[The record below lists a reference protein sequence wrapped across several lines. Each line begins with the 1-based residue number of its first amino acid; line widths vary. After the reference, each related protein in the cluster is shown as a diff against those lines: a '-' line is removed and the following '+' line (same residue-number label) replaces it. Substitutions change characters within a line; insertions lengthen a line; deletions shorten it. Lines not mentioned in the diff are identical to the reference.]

1 MIKTKLSI
9 IIPVYNGER
18 FIEVCL
24 NALVPQL
31 RDDVEIIVIN
41 DGSTD
46 TTDHLITTLFKKH
59 QGNNNLIYLS
69 TPNGGVSVARN
80 LGLETASGEYVAF
93 VDADDIVN
101 PSYVSQI
108 LEATDDNPSII
119 EFGYRTIGLLGEV
132 INDKSFIHTHFG
144 KNPTASIINNVFS
157 ACLWYPFLR
166 VFRRELFNDIR
177 FPIGVRFCEDLI
189 TLSAIY
195 KQSST
200 IYTLASVLYDYR
212 INPAGATFNIKPDYA
227 TNLIDY
233 YRKVAHDQSFAN
245 KALKANLAYA
255 IRRCIASTTDKQ
267 GRMPPDIEA
276 DIRTLLFTPSLFF
289 HIDSRFMIK
298 ALWGPMLYKVR
309 LLMRKQS

>member
-18 FIEVCL
+18 FIEACL
-24 NALVPQL
+24 NALLSQL
-31 RDDVEIIVIN
+31 RDDVEIIVVN

-59 QGNNNLIYLS
+59 PGNNNLIYLS

-93 VDADDIVN
+93 VDADDIVS
-101 PSYVSQI
+101 PGYVAQV
-108 LEATDDNPSII
+108 LEATGGAPSII
-119 EFGYRTIGLLGEV
+119 EFGYRTIDLLGEV
-132 INDKSFIHTHFG
+132 IKDKSFIHTHFG
-144 KNPTASIINNVFS
+144 EHPTADVINNVFA

-166 VFRRELFNDIR
+166 VFRRELFDNIR

-200 IYTLASVLYDYR
+200 IYTLSSVLYDYR

-233 YRKVAHDQSFAN
+233 YRKIAHDQSFAN
-245 KALKANLAYA
+245 KALKLNLAYV
-255 IRRCIASTTDKQ
+255 IRGCISKTTDPL
-267 GRMPPDIEA
+267 GRMPPDIES
-276 DIRTLLFTPSLFF
+276 DIHALIWTPSLLFYVR
-289 HIDSRFMIK
+289 SRFISY
-298 ALWGPMLYKVR
+298 AIWGPILYYI
-309 LLMRKQS
+309 KQIVK